1 MGRADYRRQ
10 AKKEAKKDKVYTLTQ
25 AQIDKMKDD
34 IFQEATDVS
43 FGLMLSVPANVLGR
57 CYWEKSAPKRLPQ
70 FLDECLKLYE
80 SIGTK
85 TVEIKDIIS
94 DVEEVGNLSMECV
107 ERIRKM
113 RVLQD
118 RTV

>member
-10 AKKEAKKDKVYTLTQ
+10 TRKEAKKGKVYTLTQ
-25 AQIDKMKDD
+25 AQIDKMKED
-34 IFQEATDVS
+34 IFQEAVDTS

-57 CYWEKSAPKRLPQ
+57 CYWEKSASKRLPQ
-70 FLDECLKLYE
+70 FLDECIKLYE

-85 TVEIKDIIS
+85 TVEITDIIK
-94 DVEEVGNLSMECV
+94 DVEEVGKLKMECV
-107 ERIRKM
+107 ERIRKI
-113 RVLQD
+113 RLLQD